1 MRMSVISRYFRPAA
15 LLMLI
20 LLGGCRAERKP
31 VVGISSSWDDARVVS
46 LKDTYVAAVRAAG
59 GVPVVLPPVHSA
71 AEAAEALALADA
83 LILSGGEDVDP
94 ARYGEAVLNS
104 TVEVNAPRDTSD
116 FLLAAEAMRRGI
128 PVLGICR
135 GSQLLNVFFGGSL
148 YQDLPG
154 QIGSLPENGGG
165 ASLSGPV
172 RGGSSGSAIHGSF
185 LSEPVRGGSGG
196 SAVHGSFLSGPV
208 RGGSEVDGTATAAS
222 QGHAAIRH
230 RQSESGSIGTHWI
243 YIDANSRLHDLLG
256 LDSVMVN
263 SFHHQAVKD
272 PGTGVRVVARAAD
285 GVVEAWEW
293 DAPQRT
299 GSSRRGSL
307 QRAGSSRRATN
318 ICVQFH
324 PEEMIATG
332 DTTFLP
338 IFQDFIDRAR

>member
-1 MRMSVISRYFRPAA
+1 MTGVSRHFRSLA
-15 LLMLI
+15 LMLF
-20 LLGGCRAERKP
+20 LSVMLAGCRSAGKP

-46 LKDTYVAAVRAAG
+46 LNDSYVAAVRAAG
-59 GVPVVLPPVHSA
+59 GIPAVLPPVRSA

-94 ARYGEAVLNS
+94 ARYGEAVLDS

-116 FLLAAEAMRRGI
+116 FLLAAEAMRRGM

-148 YQDLPG
+148 YQDLPS
-154 QIGSLPENGGG
+154 QTGSLPESTGS
-165 ASLSGPV
+165 ASLS
-172 RGGSSGSAIHGSF
+172 
-185 LSEPVRGGSGG
+185 E
-196 SAVHGSFLSGPV
+196 PV
-208 RGGSEVDGTATAAS
+208 RGGSEVDGTADAAS

-272 PGTGVRVVARAAD
+272 PGTGVRIVARSAD

-293 DAPQRT
+293 NGP
-299 GSSRRGSL
+299 
-307 QRAGSSRRATN
+307 QRAGSSKRRSLQHSGSSRRDGSEDGHTDSRQPHGS
-318 ICVQFH
+318 ILCVQFH
-324 PEEMIATG
+324 PEIFVKAG
-332 DTTFLP
+332 DATFLP
-338 IFQDFIDRAR
+338 LFQDLIDRAR

>member
-1 MRMSVISRYFRPAA
+1 MTGVSRHFRS
-15 LLMLI
+15 LSLMLF
-20 LLGGCRAERKP
+20 LSVMLAGCRSAGKP

-46 LKDTYVAAVRAAG
+46 LNDSYVAAVRAAG
-59 GVPVVLPPVHSA
+59 GIPAVLPPVRSA

-94 ARYGEAVLNS
+94 ARYGESVLDS

-116 FLLAAEAMRRGI
+116 FLLAAEAMRRGM

-154 QIGSLPENGGG
+154 QIGSLPESDGRD
-165 ASLSGPV
+165 S
-172 RGGSSGSAIHGSF
+172 
-185 LSEPVRGGSGG
+185 LSEPVRGGSG
-196 SAVHGSFLSGPV
+196 
-208 RGGSEVDGTATAAS
+208 VDGTATAAS

-230 RQSESGSIGTHWI
+230 RQNEAGSVGTHWI
-243 YIDANSRLHDLLG
+243 YIDPDSHLHSLLG
-256 LDSVMVN
+256 RDSVMVN

-272 PGTGVRVVARAAD
+272 PGTGVRVVARSAD

-293 DAPQRT
+293 NGP
-299 GSSRRGSL
+299 
-307 QRAGSSRRATN
+307 QRAGSSKRGSLQHSGSSRRSSN

-324 PEEMIATG
+324 PEIFVKSG

-338 IFQDFIDRAR
+338 LFQDLIDRAR

>member
-1 MRMSVISRYFRPAA
+1 MSFVSRHFRSLA
-15 LLMLI
+15 LMLF
-20 LLGGCRAERKP
+20 LSVMLAGCRSAGKP

-46 LKDTYVAAVRAAG
+46 LNDSYVAAVRAAG
-59 GVPVVLPPVHSA
+59 GIPAVLPPVRSA

-94 ARYGEAVLNS
+94 ARYGEAVLDS

-116 FLLAAEAMRRGI
+116 FLLAAEAMRRGM

-135 GSQLLNVFFGGSL
+135 GSQLLNVLFGGSL

-154 QIGSLPENGGG
+154 QIGSLPESDGV
-165 ASLSGPV
+165 AS
-172 RGGSSGSAIHGSF
+172 
-185 LSEPVRGGSGG
+185 LSEPVRGGSSG

-230 RQSESGSIGTHWI
+230 RQKESGSVGTHWI

-272 PGTGVRVVARAAD
+272 PGTGVHVVARAAD
-285 GVVEAWEW
+285 DVVEAWEW

-299 GSSRRGSL
+299 GSSKRGSL
-307 QRAGSSRRATN
+307 QHSGSSRRSSN

-324 PEEMIATG
+324 PEIFVKAG
-332 DTTFLP
+332 DATFLP
-338 IFQDFIDRAR
+338 IFQDLIDRAR

>member
-165 ASLSGPV
+165 
-172 RGGSSGSAIHGSF
+172 
-185 LSEPVRGGSGG
+185 
-196 SAVHGSFLSGPV
+196 PV
-208 RGGSEVDGTATAAS
+208 RGGSEVDGTATATS

-230 RQSESGSIGTHWI
+230 RQKESSSVGTHWI
-243 YIDANSRLHDLLG
+243 YIDADSRLHDLLG

>member
-46 LKDTYVAAVRAAG
+46 LKDTYVTAVRAAG

-154 QIGSLPENGGG
+154 QIGSLPENSGGPVRG
-165 ASLSGPV
+165 GSSGSAVHGSFLSGPV
-172 RGGSSGSAIHGSF
+172 RGGSSGC
-185 LSEPVRGGSGG
+185 
-196 SAVHGSFLSGPV
+196 AVHGSFLSGPV
-208 RGGSEVDGTATAAS
+208 RGGSEVDGTATATC
-222 QGHAAIRH
+222 QGHPAIRH
-230 RQSESGSIGTHWI
+230 RQKESSSVGTHWI
-243 YIDANSRLHDLLG
+243 YIDADSRLHDLLG

-263 SFHHQAVKD
+263 SYHHQAVKE
-272 PGTGVRVVARAAD
+272 PGTGVRIVARAAD

-299 GSSRRGSL
+299 GSSRR
-307 QRAGSSRRATN
+307 ATN

-324 PEEMIATG
+324 PEEMIAAG
-332 DTTFLP
+332 DPTFLP

>member
-1 MRMSVISRYFRPAA
+1 MTGVFRHFRS
-15 LLMLI
+15 LSLMLF
-20 LLGGCRAERKP
+20 LSVMLAGCRSAGKP

-46 LKDTYVAAVRAAG
+46 LNDSYVATVRAAG
-59 GVPVVLPPVHSA
+59 GVPVVLPPVRNA

-94 ARYGEAVLNS
+94 ARYGEAVLDS

-128 PVLGICR
+128 PILGICR

-154 QIGSLPENGGG
+154 QIGSLPESDGGD
-165 ASLSGPV
+165 S
-172 RGGSSGSAIHGSF
+172 
-185 LSEPVRGGSGG
+185 LSEPTRGGSGG
-196 SAVHGSFLSGPV
+196 SA
-208 RGGSEVDGTATAAS
+208 DAAC

-230 RQSESGSIGTHWI
+230 RQKESGSVGTHWI
-243 YIDANSRLHDLLG
+243 YIDADSRLHYLLG

-263 SFHHQAVKD
+263 SFHHQAVKE
-272 PGTGVRVVARAAD
+272 PGTGVRVVARSAD

-293 DAPQRT
+293 NGP
-299 GSSRRGSL
+299 
-307 QRAGSSRRATN
+307 QRAGSSKRGSLQHSGSSRRSSN

-324 PEEMIATG
+324 PEIFVKAG
-332 DTTFLP
+332 DATFLP
-338 IFQDFIDRAR
+338 LFQDLIDRAR

>member
-1 MRMSVISRYFRPAA
+1 MSLVFRHFRS
-15 LLMLI
+15 LSLMLF
-20 LLGGCRAERKP
+20 LSVMSAGCRSAGKP

-46 LKDTYVAAVRAAG
+46 LNDSYVAAVRAAG
-59 GVPVVLPPVHSA
+59 GIPAVLPPVRSA

-94 ARYGEAVLNS
+94 ARYGEAVLDS

-116 FLLAAEAMRRGI
+116 FLLAAEAMRRGM

-154 QIGSLPENGGG
+154 QIGSLPESDGRD
-165 ASLSGPV
+165 S
-172 RGGSSGSAIHGSF
+172 
-185 LSEPVRGGSGG
+185 LSEPVRGGSG
-196 SAVHGSFLSGPV
+196 
-208 RGGSEVDGTATAAS
+208 VDGTATAAS

-230 RQSESGSIGTHWI
+230 RQNEAGSVGTHWI
-243 YIDANSRLHDLLG
+243 YIDPDSHLHSLLG
-256 LDSVMVN
+256 RDSVMVN

-272 PGTGVRVVARAAD
+272 PGTGVRVVARSAD

-293 DAPQRT
+293 NGP
-299 GSSRRGSL
+299 
-307 QRAGSSRRATN
+307 QRAGSSKRGSLQHSGSSRRSSN

-324 PEEMIATG
+324 PEIFVKSG

-338 IFQDFIDRAR
+338 LFQDLIDRAR

>member
-1 MRMSVISRYFRPAA
+1 MTRVSRHFRS
-15 LLMLI
+15 LSLMLF
-20 LLGGCRAERKP
+20 LSVMLAGCRSAGKP

-46 LKDTYVAAVRAAG
+46 LNDSYVAAVRAAG
-59 GVPVVLPPVHSA
+59 GIPAVLPPVRSA

-94 ARYGEAVLNS
+94 ARYGEAVLDS

-116 FLLAAEAMRRGI
+116 FLLAAEAMRRGM

-154 QIGSLPENGGG
+154 QIGSLPESDGRD
-165 ASLSGPV
+165 SLSEPT
-172 RGGSSGSAIHGSF
+172 RGGS
-185 LSEPVRGGSGG
+185 R
-196 SAVHGSFLSGPV
+196 
-208 RGGSEVDGTATAAS
+208 
-222 QGHAAIRH
+222 GHAAIRH
-230 RQSESGSIGTHWI
+230 RQSESGSVGTHWI
-243 YIDANSRLHDLLG
+243 YIDPDSHLHCLLG
-256 LDSVMVN
+256 RDSVMVN

-272 PGTGVRVVARAAD
+272 PGTGVRVVARSAD

-293 DAPQRT
+293 NGP
-299 GSSRRGSL
+299 
-307 QRAGSSRRATN
+307 QRAGSSKRGSLQHSGSSRRSSN

-324 PEEMIATG
+324 PEIFVKSG

-338 IFQDFIDRAR
+338 LFQDLIDRAR

>member
-1 MRMSVISRYFRPAA
+1 MTGVSRHFRS
-15 LLMLI
+15 LSLMLF
-20 LLGGCRAERKP
+20 LSVMLAGCRSAGKP

-46 LKDTYVAAVRAAG
+46 LNDSYVAAVRAAG
-59 GVPVVLPPVHSA
+59 GVPVVLPPVHSD

-94 ARYGEAVLNS
+94 ARYGEAVLDS

-116 FLLAAEAMRRGI
+116 FLLAAEAMRRGM

-154 QIGSLPENGGG
+154 QIGSLPESDGR
-165 ASLSGPV
+165 ASLSGP
-172 RGGSSGSAIHGSF
+172 A
-185 LSEPVRGGSGG
+185 
-196 SAVHGSFLSGPV
+196 
-208 RGGSEVDGTATAAS
+208 RGGSEVDGTDTAAS

-230 RQSESGSIGTHWI
+230 RQSESGSVGTHWI
-243 YIDANSRLHDLLG
+243 YIDPDSHLHNLLG
-256 LDSVMVN
+256 RDSVMVN

-299 GSSRRGSL
+299 GSSKRGSL
-307 QRAGSSRRATN
+307 QHSGSSRRSSN

-324 PEEMIATG
+324 PEIFVKSG
-332 DTTFLP
+332 DATFLP
-338 IFQDFIDRAR
+338 LFQDLIDRAR

>member
-1 MRMSVISRYFRPAA
+1 MRMSLVSRHFRS
-15 LLMLI
+15 LSLMLF
-20 LLGGCRAERKP
+20 LSVMSAGCRSAGKP

-46 LKDTYVAAVRAAG
+46 LNDSYVAAVRAAG
-59 GVPVVLPPVHSA
+59 GIPAVLPPVRSA

-94 ARYGEAVLNS
+94 ARYGEAVLDS

-116 FLLAAEAMRRGI
+116 FLLAAEAMRRGM

-154 QIGSLPENGGG
+154 QIGSLPESDGESSPCQVGTLPESEG
-165 ASLSGPV
+165 V
-172 RGGSSGSAIHGSF
+172 GSPCG
-185 LSEPVRGGSGG
+185 
-196 SAVHGSFLSGPV
+196 HGSFLSGPV

-230 RQSESGSIGTHWI
+230 RQKESGSVGTHWI
-243 YIDANSRLHDLLG
+243 YIDPDSHLHSLLG
-256 LDSVMVN
+256 RDSVMVN
-263 SFHHQAVKD
+263 SFHHQAVKN
-272 PGTGVRVVARAAD
+272 PGTGVRVVARSAD

-307 QRAGSSRRATN
+307 QHSGSSRRSSS
-318 ICVQFH
+318 ILCVQFH
-324 PEEMIATG
+324 PEIFVKSG
-332 DTTFLP
+332 DATFLP
-338 IFQDFIDRAR
+338 LFQDLIDRAR